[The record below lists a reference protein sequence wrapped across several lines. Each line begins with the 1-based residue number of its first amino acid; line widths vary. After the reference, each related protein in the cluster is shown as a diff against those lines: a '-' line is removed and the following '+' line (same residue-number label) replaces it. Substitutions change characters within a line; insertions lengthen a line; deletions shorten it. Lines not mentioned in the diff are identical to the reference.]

1 MTNETKNIPEL
12 RFPEFEGEWD
22 EKELGDISNFSK
34 GKSISKGDL
43 SKKGASCILYGELY
57 TKYGEMIEEIYSKTD
72 LDTKNL
78 KKGNE
83 NEILIPSS
91 GETAID
97 IATAS
102 TINTKQEVYVGGDI
116 NIMTPKPNYDGC
128 FISLSINGV
137 NKLSL
142 ARYAQGKSVVHLYNN
157 DIKKLKMSLPKNL
170 EEQQKIGDFFSKLDR
185 QIELEEKKLALLE
198 EQKKG
203 YMQQIFSQEL
213 RFKDENGNNY
223 PEWETLKVKDI
234 AETFRGLTYKPED
247 IRTEGVRVLRSSNI
261 IKDKIHFYED
271 DIFVDERVVKIPLVD
286 EDDILIT
293 AANGS
298 PKLVGKHAIIEKL
311 KDKSVAG
318 GFMYILRSNYSK
330 FMQIW
335 MSTTE
340 YRRIISRV
348 QGGNGSI
355 GNLSRN
361 DLENGNITLPCNEE
375 KSKIG
380 NFFKKIDE
388 LIERQYTKIELL
400 KKRKQGLLQKMFV

>member
-22 EKELGDISNFSK
+22 EKELGDIGEKVKTKNKFEKFDETFTNSAEQGIVSQKEYFEKDISNSK
-34 GKSISKGDL
+34 NLSNYYVVENNDFVYNPRISNYAPVGPINRNKLKRTGIM
-43 SKKGASCILYGELY
+43 SPLY
-57 TKYGEMIEEIYSKTD
+57 TIFKMRKVDYTFCEYFFSS
-72 LDTKNL
+72 TKWHNFMKFNGDSGARSDRFSIKDSIFFKMPIKVPTNL
-78 KKGNE
+78 
-83 NEILIPSS
+83 
-91 GETAID
+91 
-97 IATAS
+97 
-102 TINTKQEVYVGGDI
+102 
-116 NIMTPKPNYDGC
+116 
-128 FISLSINGV
+128 
-137 NKLSL
+137 
-142 ARYAQGKSVVHLYNN
+142 
-157 DIKKLKMSLPKNL
+157 
-170 EEQQKIGDFFSKLDR
+170 EQQKIGDFFSKLDR

>member
-1 MTNETKNIPEL
+1 MPIKVPTNL
-12 RFPEFEGEWD
+12 
-22 EKELGDISNFSK
+22 
-34 GKSISKGDL
+34 
-43 SKKGASCILYGELY
+43 
-57 TKYGEMIEEIYSKTD
+57 
-72 LDTKNL
+72 
-78 KKGNE
+78 
-83 NEILIPSS
+83 
-91 GETAID
+91 
-97 IATAS
+97 
-102 TINTKQEVYVGGDI
+102 
-116 NIMTPKPNYDGC
+116 
-128 FISLSINGV
+128 
-137 NKLSL
+137 
-142 ARYAQGKSVVHLYNN
+142 
-157 DIKKLKMSLPKNL
+157 
-170 EEQQKIGDFFSKLDR
+170 EQQKIGDFFSKLDR